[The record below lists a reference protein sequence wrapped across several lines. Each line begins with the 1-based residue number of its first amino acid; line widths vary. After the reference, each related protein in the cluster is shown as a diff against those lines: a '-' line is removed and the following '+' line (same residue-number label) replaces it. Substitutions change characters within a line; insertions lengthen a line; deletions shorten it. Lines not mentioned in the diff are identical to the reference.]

1 MTRAQ
6 VFAGL
11 DPLRPYLGLLRWLGI
26 LLVAVIL
33 LVAGYQKGSTRWE
46 AKFTAEVS
54 GRAADNAA
62 HAATLQ
68 RLADASA
75 QVAAKAKAATTA
87 LANSRAQANTRY
99 QEALNDAKRAER
111 DLAAALRRGD
121 VQLQPQWSCVAP
133 GPFTGGAATDA
144 SQAGAAGRFNSAARI
159 VGAAEADAA
168 VIEWLWSGW
177 LADRQAVISAGCAV
191 EGKR

>member
-1 MTRAQ
+1 MGIS
-6 VFAGL
+6 F
-11 DPLRPYLGLLRWLGI
+11 DPLRPYADLIRWALI
-26 LLVAVIL
+26 AVLVVLLVVL
-33 LVAGYQKGSTRWE
+33 GYRWGAGHWKGE
-46 AKFTAEVS
+46 HAAEVA

-87 LANSRAQANTRY
+87 LANSRAQADTRY

-121 VQLQPQWSCVAP
+121 MQLQPQWSCAAP
-133 GPFTGGAATDA
+133 GPFAGGAATDA

-159 VGAAEADAA
+159 VGAADADAA
-168 VIEWLWSGW
+168 MIEWLWNGW
-177 LADRQAVISAGCAV
+177 LADRQAVIAAGCAV
-191 EGKR
+191 EGQ